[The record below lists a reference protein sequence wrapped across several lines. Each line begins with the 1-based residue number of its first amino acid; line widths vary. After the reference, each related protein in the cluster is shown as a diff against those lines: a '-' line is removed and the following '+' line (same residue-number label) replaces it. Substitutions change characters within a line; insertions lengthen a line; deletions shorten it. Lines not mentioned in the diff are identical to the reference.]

1 MKDRTYYFYFIK
13 EELRHKEGK
22 AFAQG
27 HTASPQRL
35 HKSRA
40 QGPSHQTRLPL
51 QNLEP
56 PQDLTSSRGLHS
68 DGQAQVSPVSLSPWP
83 LWQAPLMLVL

>member
-1 MKDRTYYFYFIK
+1 MKDRIYYFYFIK

-35 HKSRA
+35 YKSRA
-40 QGPSHQTRLPL
+40 QGPSH
-51 QNLEP
+51 
-56 PQDLTSSRGLHS
+56 
-68 DGQAQVSPVSLSPWP
+68 
-83 LWQAPLMLVL
+83 